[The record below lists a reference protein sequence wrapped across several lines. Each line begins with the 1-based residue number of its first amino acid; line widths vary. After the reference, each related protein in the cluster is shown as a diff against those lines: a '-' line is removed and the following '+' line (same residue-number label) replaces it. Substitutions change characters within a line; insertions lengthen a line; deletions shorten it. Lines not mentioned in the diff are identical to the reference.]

1 MKNPDRFCALRFV
14 TRYGY
19 AIPWLGALFTLL
31 AGFWLAYQ
39 LDSNVW
45 AYVAIPAAL
54 LAYALI
60 RLLVEV
66 VDLVAET
73 LLPR

>member
-1 MKNPDRFCALRFV
+1 MKNPDRFSAIRFV
-14 TRYGY
+14 TRFGY
-19 AIPWLGALFTLL
+19 AIPWLGALSILL
-31 AGFWLAYQ
+31 AGVWLTYR
-39 LDSNVW
+39 LDVSTW
-45 AYVAIPAAL
+45 AYAAIPAAL
-54 LAYALI
+54 LVYAML

>member
-1 MKNPDRFCALRFV
+1 MKNPDRFCAIRFV
-14 TRYGY
+14 TRVGY
-19 AIPWLGALFTLL
+19 AIPWLGALSILL
-31 AGFWLAYQ
+31 AGFWLTYQ
-39 LDSNVW
+39 LNVSTW

-54 LAYALI
+54 LAYALL

>member
-1 MKNPDRFCALRFV
+1 MKNPDRFYAIRLV
-14 TRYGY
+14 TRFGY
-19 AIPWLGALFTLL
+19 AIPWLGSLSILL
-31 AGFWLAYQ
+31 VGFWLTYQ
-39 LDSNVW
+39 LNVSTW

-54 LAYALI
+54 LAYALL

>member
-1 MKNPDRFCALRFV
+1 VKNPNRFCAIRFV
-14 TRYGY
+14 TRFGY
-19 AIPWLGALFTLL
+19 AIPWLGALSILL
-31 AGFWLAYQ
+31 AGFWLTYQ
-39 LDSNVW
+39 LNVSTW
-45 AYVAIPAAL
+45 AYLAIPAAL
-54 LAYALI
+54 LAYALL

>member
-1 MKNPDRFCALRFV
+1 MKNPDRFYAVRFV

-31 AGFWLAYQ
+31 GGFWLAYK
-39 LDSNVW
+39 LDVSAW

-54 LAYALI
+54 LAYALM
-60 RLLVEV
+60 RLMIEV

>member
-1 MKNPDRFCALRFV
+1 MKNPDRFSAIRFV
-14 TRYGY
+14 TRFGY
-19 AIPWLGALFTLL
+19 AIPWLGALSILL
-31 AGFWLAYQ
+31 AGFWLASQHDVSAWSY
-39 LDSNVW
+39 L
-45 AYVAIPAAL
+45 AIPAAL
-54 LAYALI
+54 LAYALL